1 MYKLPPSMLELGAS
15 RNGGAPRT
23 AMRRVSDTN
32 ISFPANAT
40 ATATAMAAAQRA
52 AVGGSGGSAK
62 GLRRASENNVSLT
75 VMPEEEAL

>member
-40 ATATAMAAAQRA
+40 ATATAAAQRA
-52 AVGGSGGSAK
+52 AVGGSGGSVK